1 MLKAYI
7 SRAQPRYREGQIV
20 YLCDDPKSHLPAA
33 CERFKASENPSRH
46 LFNIYNFHGRLR

>member
-20 YLCDDPKSHLPAA
+20 YLCADPKSHLPAA
-33 CERFKASENPSRH
+33 CERFKASENPGRH